1 MKHKIKDIMTKDVEV
16 VYPDCSISSA
26 AKQMR
31 DLDVGFLPI
40 CEGNKLL
47 GVITDRDIVCRIL
60 ANDETDV
67 ENKTVQDAMTSP
79 VTYCFDDQSVDEATD
94 IMKDKQIHRLLVLDR
109 TKKLV
114 GVVALADLA
123 INHGVDKLTGEVVEK
138 ISEPAAPPAP

>member
-67 ENKTVQDAMTSP
+67 E
-79 VTYCFDDQSVDEATD
+79 
-94 IMKDKQIHRLLVLDR
+94 
-109 TKKLV
+109 TKPYKML
-114 GVVALADLA
+114 
-123 INHGVDKLTGEVVEK
+123 
-138 ISEPAAPPAP
+138 